1 LVSKFLCF
9 MKVDTACCKI
19 YDIRHTDNSFLLL
32 ICIAVFGVNNNE
44 TSREDVRVFR
54 NVKLQLC
61 FF

>member
-1 LVSKFLCF
+1 

-54 NVKLQLC
+54 NVNLQLC